1 VILQMRT
8 YELFDDTREAFHA
21 RFRDHAV
28 RIFERHGFSFVAGW
42 ERRHEG
48 RLQFV
53 YVLKWLDEDTMQRC
67 WAAFM
72 ADDEWAE
79 IKRRSAASA
88 AGPLV
93 GEIDD
98 CLITP
103 VDYLPS
109 PFT

>member
-1 VILQMRT
+1 MRT
-8 YELFDDTREAFHA
+8 YELFDETREAFHA

-28 RIFERHGFSFVAGW
+28 RIFEHHGFAFVAAW
-42 ERRHEG
+42 ERRHG
-48 RLQFV
+48 DRPQFV
-53 YVLKWLDEDTMQRC
+53 YVLRWPDEATMQRC

-72 ADDEWAE
+72 ADAEWAE
-79 IKRRSAASA
+79 IKRQSAVSA
-88 AGPLV
+88 PGPMV

-103 VDYLPS
+103 VDYLPC

>member
-1 VILQMRT
+1 MRT
-8 YELFDDTREAFHA
+8 YDLFDDTREAFHA

-28 RIFERHGFSFVAGW
+28 RIFARHGFSFVAGW
-42 ERRHEG
+42 ERRDSD
-48 RLQFV
+48 RPQFT
-53 YVLKWLDEDTMQRC
+53 YVLQWPDEDTMRLC
-67 WAAFM
+67 WSAFM

-79 IKRRSAASA
+79 IKRRTAAAA
-88 AGPLV
+88 AGPMV

>member
-8 YELFDDTREAFHA
+8 YELFDNTREAFHA

-42 ERRHEG
+42 ESRHEG
-48 RLQFV
+48 GSQFS
-53 YVLKWLDEDTMQRC
+53 YVLRWPDEDTMRRC

-88 AGPLV
+88 PGPLV

-98 CLITP
+98 CLVTP
-103 VDYLPS
+103 VDYLPAVL
-109 PFT
+109 T